1 MGLDSA
7 GYKVLLLLH
16 ILTAIFGFGAVV
28 LNGLYASEV
37 KKRPGLDGLA
47 VFDANFKVTMIGE
60 KLIYLVPLFGLGL
73 VAMSDDVWKFSQTWV
88 ISALVLFVFAIGL
101 SHGALI
107 PAAKKQRELMTA
119 TPPDPALLE
128 ANGKKLAMFGGI
140 LNVMLVAMLFLMI
153 WKPGL

>member
-1 MGLDSA
+1 MGLDSV
-7 GYKVLLLLH
+7 GYKVVLLLH

-28 LNGLYASEV
+28 LNGLYANEA
-37 KKRPGLDGLA
+37 KKRPGPEGLA

-60 KLIYLVPLFGLGL
+60 KLIYVVPLFGLGL
-73 VAMSDDVWKFSQTWV
+73 VAMSDDFWKFGQTWI
-88 ISALVLFVFAIGL
+88 ISAIVLFIVAIGL

-107 PAAKKQRELMTA
+107 PAAKKHRELMTA

-128 ANGKKLAMFGGI
+128 ANGKKLAMFGGL